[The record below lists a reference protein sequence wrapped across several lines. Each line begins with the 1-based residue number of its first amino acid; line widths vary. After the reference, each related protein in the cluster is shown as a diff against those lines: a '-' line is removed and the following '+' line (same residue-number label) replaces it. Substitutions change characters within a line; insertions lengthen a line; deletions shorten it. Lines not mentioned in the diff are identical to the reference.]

1 LPIPIYIF
9 ARMSSRR
16 LPGKA
21 MRDIAGRPMLA
32 RVIERCLAARRGAGV
47 VVVTSDRADD
57 DAIVSLVA
65 GSGASV
71 FRGSLDDVLGRAVA
85 CAAAGGHE
93 DFVRISGDSPFIDP
107 EIIDLGID
115 THERLRPDLTTNTT
129 PRTCPPGLSVEVV
142 HAATLARA
150 LREGAT
156 VEDREHVTP
165 WVYRHAAMLRIESFA
180 PAIAFPS
187 GVRLTVDTEAQLA
200 IADMIARRMPAP
212 YATAPT
218 RLAAEYASEI
228 GMKETK

>member
-32 RVIERCLAARRGAGV
+32 RVIERCLAARRSAGV
-47 VVVTSDRADD
+47 VVATSDRDDD

-65 GSGASV
+65 GTGASI

-85 CAAAGGHE
+85 CAAAEGHE

-107 EIIDLGID
+107 ELIDLAID
-115 THERLRPDLTTNTT
+115 THELLRPDLTTNTT

-142 HAATLARA
+142 HASTLARA
-150 LREGAT
+150 LREGA
-156 VEDREHVTP
+156 VAEDREHVTP
-165 WVYRHAAMLRIESFA
+165 WLYRHASTLRIESFA
-180 PAIAFPS
+180 PATPFPS
-187 GVRLTVDTEAQLA
+187 GVRLTVDTEAELA
-200 IADMIARRMPAP
+200 RADAIARRLPP
-212 YATAPT
+212 PFATASAHDAA
-218 RLAAEYASEI
+218 RLSAELQASA
-228 GMKETK
+228 TT

>member
-1 LPIPIYIF
+1 MSIPIYIF

-47 VVVTSDRADD
+47 VVATSDRADD
-57 DAIVSLVA
+57 DAIVSLAA

-71 FRGSLDDVLGRAVA
+71 FRGALDDVLGRALA
-85 CAAAGGHE
+85 CSVAGGHG

-107 EIIDLGID
+107 GLIDVAID

-142 HAATLARA
+142 RTATLARA
-150 LREGAT
+150 PAEGAT
-156 VEDREHVTP
+156 AEDREHVTP
-165 WVYRHAAMLRIESFA
+165 WLYRNAASLRIEGFA
-180 PAIAFPS
+180 PAIPFPP
-187 GVRLTVDTEAQLA
+187 GVRLTVDTEAELA
-200 IADMIARRMPAP
+200 QADAIARRLLPP
-212 YATAPT
+212 FATASAHEAA
-218 RLAAEYASEI
+218 RLAATLPGTVSA
-228 GMKETK
+228 

>member
-1 LPIPIYIF
+1 MPIPIYIF

-47 VVVTSDRADD
+47 VVATSDRPDD

-71 FRGSLDDVLGRAVA
+71 FRGSLDDVLERALA
-85 CAAAGGHE
+85 CSVAGGHA
-93 DFVRISGDSPFIDP
+93 DFVRVSGDSPFIDP
-107 EIIDLGID
+107 ELIDLAID

-150 LREGAT
+150 LAEGAT
-156 VEDREHVTP
+156 SEDREHVTP
-165 WVYRHAAMLRIESFA
+165 WLYRNAASLRIEGFA
-180 PAIAFPS
+180 PVIPFPPS
-187 GVRLTVDTEAQLA
+187 VRLTVDTEAELAQADA
-200 IADMIARRMPAP
+200 IARHLPLPFATVSAHEAARHAATLPGA
-212 YATAPT
+212 ATA
-218 RLAAEYASEI
+218 
-228 GMKETK
+228 